1 MNNSNKSGS
10 MSNTNRSIEK
20 NKLFDFD
27 LKSHFNKKQYSTLFH
42 FK

>member
-27 LKSHFNKKQYSTLFH
+27 REVYPIVNVIVTKTL
-42 FK
+42 